1 MAADYT
7 RFPGEKLPHFTG
19 PADERRTVGC
29 ILHQETGLPLFV
41 CNRTGQD
48 DTLSFLDA
56 ESVVIKN
63 GERLMT
69 FHAPD
74 STLLLVDWDLRTQTL
89 GRQVSQPL

>member
-1 MAADYT
+1 MGGD
-7 RFPGEKLPHFTG
+7 
-19 PADERRTVGC
+19 TVGF

-56 ESVVIKN
+56 EIVVMKN
-63 GERLMT
+63 GERLMA

-74 STLLLVDWDLRTQTL
+74 STLLLLDWGLQT
-89 GRQVSQPL
+89 QPL